1 MNIDDQMSGI
11 YAVVLAVKDLDSACK
26 QYAAL
31 GFRMQERE
39 RRAAWGI
46 EAAKF
51 DSGNGSM
58 IELLTPAQPGNK
70 VSDAVQRFLD
80 KNGDGIY
87 QIAIRVR
94 DIDAVNAH
102 LKGQENVKVVA
113 EPHALPSAPQVK
125 VMWISPRST
134 HGIFLEFIV
143 GR

>member
-1 MNIDDQMSGI
+1 MNINDQMGGI
-11 YAVVLAVKDLDSACK
+11 YAVVLAVKDLDRACK

-39 RRAAWGI
+39 HRTAWGI

-58 IELLTPAQPGNK
+58 IELLSPAQPGNK
-70 VSDAVQRFLD
+70 VSDAVQKFLD
-80 KNGDGIY
+80 KNGDGVY
-87 QIAIRVR
+87 QVAIRVR
-94 DIDAVNAH
+94 DIDAVNTH
-102 LKGQENVKVVA
+102 LKQQADIKVVG

-134 HGIFLEFIV
+134 HGVFLEFIV

>member
-1 MNIDDQMSGI
+1 MNIGDQMSGI

-26 QYAAL
+26 QYEAL
-31 GFRMQERE
+31 GFRMYERE

-46 EAAKF
+46 NAAKF

-58 IELLTPAQPGNK
+58 IELLSPAEPGNK
-70 VSDAVQRFLD
+70 TSDAVQRFLD

-87 QIAIRVR
+87 QVAVRVR
-94 DIDAVNAH
+94 DIEAMNNY
-102 LKGQENVKVVA
+102 LKRQETVKVVSG
-113 EPHALPSAPQVK
+113 PHSVPSAPAVT

-134 HGIFLEFIV
+134 HGVFLEFIV